1 MGPRVII
8 SLHRTAEQEKTLK
21 GKPTLNDPFTIKIEK
36 FNCNKIPEDG
46 ESFEVKLDDQNHF
59 VVVNPVRS
67 QNEMRPLLSKQYAAK
82 YDLSQGEIA
91 RLFDTTDR
99 TIRNWLNEEPEK

>member
-1 MGPRVII
+1 M
-8 SLHRTAEQEKTLK
+8 
-21 GKPTLNDPFTIKIEK
+21 NDPFTIEIEK
-36 FNCNKIPEDG
+36 SNCNKIPEDG

-59 VVVNPVRS
+59 VVVNPARS
-67 QNEMRPLLSKQYAAK
+67 QKEMRQLLAKRYGEK
-82 YDLSQGEIA
+82 YDLSQNEIA

>member
-8 SLHRTAEQEKTLK
+8 SLHRTAEQEKNLK
-21 GKPTLNDPFTIKIEK
+21 GKPTLNDPFTIEIEK
-36 FNCNKIPEDG
+36 SNCNKIPEDG

-67 QNEMRPLLSKQYAAK
+67 QNEMRQLLSKRYAAK
-82 YDLSQGEIA
+82 YDLSQGEIG
-91 RLFDTTDR
+91 RLFGTTDR
-99 TIRNWLNEEPEK
+99 TIRNWMKEEKED